1 MRTRPR
7 PEPLQHARRKETR
20 KRDAALRRHPSTL
33 DAVAVRQ
40 AVRPRRFQAALAFR
54 QVSVQ
59 RKRDVV
65 LEHGRVGM
73 EDEVTRHVWRKR
85 KTVSDDGRQKNEI
98 EIEIEIDRDQDRRRS
113 NRDHDLRDR
122 DCFSVF
128 CRPVTLLL

>member
-1 MRTRPR
+1 MPAEKKR
-7 PEPLQHARRKETR
+7 EIGECARFSTDFRER
-20 KRDAALRRHPSTL
+20 ERDAALRRHPSTL

-40 AVRPRRFQAALAFR
+40 AARPRRFQAALAFR

-85 KTVSDDGRQKNEI
+85 KTVSDDGRRKN
-98 EIEIEIDRDQDRRRS
+98 EIEIEIDRDQDRRS
-113 NRDHDLRDR
+113 
-122 DCFSVF
+122 
-128 CRPVTLLL
+128 